1 MANIMKFG
9 GCSGSSGSSGSP
21 ITIPVI
27 GTDFNWTGG
36 DNTYLVLNDD
46 GGNWRIKFLSSGVF
60 TPLKAMN
67 IDAFLVGGGGG
78 GADSCSFM
86 SGNAGGAGGYTKT
99 EKQIILTKDTEYS
112 IVIGSG
118 GLGNNYYQSRS
129 TKGGDTSA
137 FGVTATGGS
146 SKIPNTDYGHGVAGG
161 SGSGAY
167 NAAGGSDGGNGGS
180 WQSYTGGTGQGT
192 TTREFG
198 EPTGDL
204 YAGGGAGCSNTSG
217 MVISGGAGGGGSGTY
232 YKENTELRD
241 GAENTGGGGGGVYTP
256 GAADKARYG
265 GNGGSGIVII
275 RNFRS

>member
-1 MANIMKFG
+1 MIFNLTQPVLDSAPKF
-9 GCSGSSGSSGSP
+9 
-21 ITIPVI
+21 TYT
-27 GTDFNWTGG
+27 GT
-36 DNTYLVLNDD
+36 YEYIDD
-46 GGNWRIKFLSSGVF
+46 GGGNWRIKFLTSGVF
-60 TPLKAMN
+60 TPLKDM
-67 IDAFLVGGGGG
+67 IVDAFLVGAGGG
-78 GADSCSFM
+78 GADSSSFN

-99 EKQIILTKDTEYS
+99 EKQITLTKNTDYS

-137 FGVTATGGS
+137 FGVTAAGGN
-146 SKIPNTDYGHGVAGG
+146 SKIPNTNYWQGVTGG
-161 SGSGAY
+161 SGSGAC

-180 WQSYTGGTGQGT
+180 YGSYIGGQGQGT

-204 YAGGGAGCSNTSG
+204 YAGGGAGSANKSG
-217 MVISGGAGGGGSGTY
+217 TVISGGAGGGGSGTY
-232 YKENTELRD
+232 YKENTGLRD

-256 GAADKARYG
+256 GAPDKTRYG

-275 RNFRS
+275 RKHKEAAA

>member
-1 MANIMKFG
+1 MIFNLTQPVLDSTPKF
-9 GCSGSSGSSGSP
+9 
-21 ITIPVI
+21 TYT
-27 GTDFNWTGG
+27 GT
-36 DNTYLVLNDD
+36 YEYIDD
-46 GGNWRIKFLSSGVF
+46 GGGNWRIKFLTSGTF
-60 TPLKAMN
+60 TPLKAMT

-78 GADSCSFM
+78 GADASSFM
-86 SGNAGGAGGYTKT
+86 NGNAGGAGGYTKT
-99 EKQIILTKDTEYS
+99 EKQITLTKDTEYS

-146 SKIPNTDYGHGVAGG
+146 SKIPNTNYGHGVAGG

-180 WQSYTGGTGQGT
+180 SGGYTGGTGQGT

-204 YAGGGAGCSNTSG
+204 YSGGGAGGTNTSG
-217 MVISGGAGGGGSGTY
+217 RVISGGAGGGGSGTY
-232 YKENTELRD
+232 YKENTGLRD

-256 GAADKARYG
+256 GSPDETRYG

-275 RNFRS
+275 RKHKEAAA